1 MKTFIS
7 LHGKGFVVYARRL
20 SATMC
25 VCVLVGNAACAKCN
39 RGESREGWA
48 GRGCGG
54 GTYQHQKAVRVY
66 AKMNGGPN
74 GG

>member
-25 VCVLVGNAACAKCN
+25 VCFLCWLATPHVRNVIGEN
-39 RGESREGWA
+39 RGKDGQDGGEGHINT
-48 GRGCGG
+48 R
-54 GTYQHQKAVRVY
+54 RL
-66 AKMNGGPN
+66 
-74 GG
+74 